1 MRIDLTQAT
10 ASQIASEPN
19 PKPVSD
25 PQVSGSDLA
34 DGEDRTT
41 LSSAPQSLSALV
53 GTAMSSPEIRQD
65 KVDCSDAGHQQ
76 RQVPDRPGADCG
88 IDDRRA
94 RLGAQRSRLRARGQ
108 VDGKLRE

>member
-25 PQVSGSDLA
+25 PQVGGSDLA
-34 DGEDRTT
+34 DGGDRTT

-65 KVDCSDAGHQQ
+65 KVDSLTQAISSGKYQ
-76 RQVPDRPGADCG
+76 
-88 IDDRRA
+88 IDPEQIAASMIDEHA
-94 RLGAQRSRLRARGQ
+94 
-108 VDGKLRE
+108 